1 MRRSIKTNRLLQF
14 FFHHTQLITIMI
26 RESLPSP
33 SSSSIYPRLPLLSV
47 FLVAAVLTALGA
59 ISHSTVR
66 VLYPTSGPEDSPIFS
81 NRIGRKSYQKQSSFL
96 DATPKFQRT
105 KYTFDS
111 FVVAGGIDLAG
122 FGLDHDDGGD
132 DDTSP
137 KYSPP
142 LQYDNHELSFVFELF
157 EDFDLSHR
165 LGGNETWIELL
176 EYRRDAT
183 HPSLSFYV
191 DKVAFKRWLETFY
204 ADLNIDG
211 IRSFLLRYASEL
223 HRDLGLVSHD
233 ATSHNSNISTLQQQ
247 AQTTTTTKS
256 MEQTLVAQELLRW
269 LPADLDYAAK
279 PTHLSCSGGV
289 WLVHNDLAT
298 NTTYVGNG
306 KKKMKAYVAGGSTT
320 IPPTDKQSK
329 TKHKKDEISRNH
341 YHSGGTA
348 IVSTSDDPRHE
359 IAEDLSFNL
368 QKVQEKCGR
377 TVLESYALRHVRPG
391 IVVEE
396 RFTQPIK
403 GIERAGETNGRD
415 MNDDEDGAFLK
426 GGMEFKVFTIWGRA
440 WLIVWRPGMDGVK
453 ALFFRN
459 GTNLVFDPPV
469 TKIKS
474 KQKPTI
480 TKEPDEIPSLPEWID
495 WDKVIS
501 IGETMGRH
509 KDMFRTDIFVGVA
522 IGTDVSKNGNND
534 DDPTPIRYVVS
545 ETEIH
550 PTPLRGFET
559 VFEEAGRLWLAG
571 YYMLSRR
578 SALSV
583 VPNTEVPMTFYN
595 NRDDAR

>member
-1 MRRSIKTNRLLQF
+1 MRGVGP
-14 FFHHTQLITIMI
+14 FHHTQPTKPHHTIMI
-26 RESLPSP
+26 RERRPKAFSLP
-33 SSSSIYPRLPLLSV
+33 SSSSSSLHPRLPLVSV
-47 FLVAAVLTALGA
+47 LLVAAVLTALGA
-59 ISHSTVR
+59 ISHSGTVR
-66 VLYPTSGPEDSPIFS
+66 GLYPSSSQEDDVIFYDRVAR
-81 NRIGRKSYQKQSSFL
+81 NPHRQRWYLL

-122 FGLDHDDGGD
+122 FGLDD
-132 DDTSP
+132 DDTLQ
-137 KYSPP
+137 KSPP
-142 LQYDNHELSFVFELF
+142 QYHDHESFFFELF

-165 LGGNETWIELL
+165 LKGNETWIELL

-191 DKVAFKRWLETFY
+191 DKVAFKRWLVTSY
-204 ADLNIDG
+204 ADLKIEG
-211 IRSFLLRYASEL
+211 IKSFLLKYASEL
-223 HRDLGLVSHD
+223 HREIEFVQR
-233 ATSHNSNISTLQQQ
+233 ATQNKQLQH
-247 AQTTTTTKS
+247 ASTTKS
-256 MEQTLVAQELLRW
+256 KEHSLVAQELLRW
-269 LPADLDYAAK
+269 LPTDLDYAAK

-289 WLVHNDLAT
+289 WLVHNNIGT

-306 KKKMKAYVAGGSTT
+306 KKKLKAFVAGGPTT
-320 IPPTDKQSK
+320 TTTDKQ
-329 TKHKKDEISRNH
+329 NNN
-341 YHSGGTA
+341 HSGG
-348 IVSTSDDPRHE
+348 IVSTSDDPRHQ
-359 IAEDLSFNL
+359 IAEDLSTNL

-396 RFTQPIK
+396 RFTQPSRSR
-403 GIERAGETNGRD
+403 GIAGVD
-415 MNDDEDGAFLK
+415 DNDNEALLK

-459 GTNLVFDPPV
+459 GTNLVFDPPLKNNNKT
-469 TKIKS
+469 TKKS
-474 KQKPTI
+474 TKTTTKGPNKTVGAIETALPETPT
-480 TKEPDEIPSLPEWID
+480 LPEWID

-501 IGETMGRH
+501 IGETLGRH

-522 IGTDVSKNGNND
+522 TSTASHNRGGEYASNNNYD
-534 DDPTPIRYVVS
+534 QSSQIRYVVS

-571 YYMLSRR
+571 YYLLPRQQQKDSNSGR
-578 SALSV
+578 SAATLVV

-595 NRDDAR
+595 RDVR